1 VRAGATIGNEK
12 GKRFGWR
19 DIQAWCHSPTGPCKS
34 NWRHHYAAVIGSF
47 IAECG
52 LSKLI
57 SLPGKELLTHI
68 GSSTMD
74 VICRFARCVPASE
87 GREETQE
94 QEPTH

>member
-1 VRAGATIGNEK
+1 MRAGATIGNEK